1 MSDRARLDLDVA
13 RLRSSS
19 SLPLRARDLDLA
31 RELPPSSPL
40 AFRVRDLDRADDLPD
55 TLGSRGALLLSS
67 ASLAL
72 SLGSRLLLRP
82 FLTSL
87 SLPSGPRDLLL
98 APPLLLDLPLFADLA
113 DLRLETLRARLLADL
128 RLDTDLDRTGVC
140 ARTSATGG
148 PSALS
153 SSSASRGAPDGP
165 GSPPPRARLLDL
177 PWSLLCFISAS

>member
-87 SLPSGPRDLLL
+87 PSGPRDLLL

-128 RLDTDLDRTGVC
+128 TDLDRPGVR

>member
-87 SLPSGPRDLLL
+87 PSGPRDLLL
-98 APPLLLDLPLFADLA
+98 VDLPLLLDLPLFADLA